1 MKIIED
7 INNYINV
14 ARRTHDAKKMLEN
27 LTINW
32 ATDPKEMQFA
42 NLRSSSM
49 FTNSWKFLRMDKIK
63 IEDTPNFGGQDI
75 FQGVQESL
83 RFIDLIEL
91 MASGEKIIPPIYVT
105 DVSFVD
111 GVRSDKEPEFMDGS
125 HRIRIAQLLQLKEIP
140 IVVMER
146 VVSYVFTVDQW
157 SFKAKTISAVNS
169 DGNTV
174 SRDVIEATSNEGE
187 TMILNTGKYPPS
199 IEKGIEND
207 LFPKYLKINIGL

>member
-32 ATDPKEMQFA
+32 ATDPEEMQFE
-42 NLRSSSM
+42 NLKSSSM
-49 FTNSWKFLRMDKIK
+49 FTSSWKFLRMDKIK
-63 IEDTPNFGGQDI
+63 IEDTPNFGGVDI

-83 RFIDLIEL
+83 RFTDLIEL
-91 MASGEKIIPPIYVT
+91 IASGEKIIPPIYVT

-111 GVRSDKEPEFMDGS
+111 GVRSEKNIEFMDGS

-146 VVSYVFTVDQW
+146 FVSYVFTVDQW

-187 TMILNTGKYPPS
+187 TMTLNTGKYPPS
-199 IEKGIEND
+199 IDEGFESN
-207 LFPKYLKINIGL
+207 LFPKYLKINIVL